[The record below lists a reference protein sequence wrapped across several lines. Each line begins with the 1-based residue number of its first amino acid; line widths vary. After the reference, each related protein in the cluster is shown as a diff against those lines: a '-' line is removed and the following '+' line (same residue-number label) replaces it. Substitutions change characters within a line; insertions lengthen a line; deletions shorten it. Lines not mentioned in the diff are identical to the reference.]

1 MANVLRDLAHDPTN
15 PTAVIASIHQPSSH
29 LYLAFDS
36 VLLLSEGRELYFGPG
51 GSAPVDT
58 LTAKGHPPCPAG
70 YSIPDHLL
78 NLASDSEV
86 RSDSA
91 IIGEPTEGAST
102 SATAL
107 TGQTGGPSSA
117 TVRARMRKAPLAATF
132 LTQFEVLCGREW
144 KNLVRDKA
152 LFVTHVAVSIV
163 LGVFCGMYN
172 SVLSRFGIALTD
184 GDIFRRSL
192 LSGTTLRYVLSSC
205 VILNSH
211 LTKDW
216 NNNCRVPISDWLFVL
231 LGMHFST
238 NSQPSSI

>member
-1 MANVLRDLAHDPTN
+1 MLRDLAHDPTN

-58 LTAKGHPPCPAG
+58 LTAKGHPPCPPG

-91 IIGEPTEGAST
+91 VVSAEPVEVATS

-107 TGQTGGPSSA
+107 MGPNVGSGSA
-117 TVRARMRKAPLAATF
+117 AVGARVRNAPLAATF

-152 LFVTHVAVSIV
+152 LFVTHIAVSIV
-163 LGVFCGMYN
+163 LGVFCGMCRLITLL
-172 SVLSRFGIALTD
+172 VGISCL
-184 GDIFRRSL
+184 L
-192 LSGTTLRYVLSSC
+192 LSTSSRSGGLYYQ
-205 VILNSH
+205 V
-211 LTKDW
+211 
-216 NNNCRVPISDWLFVL
+216 
-231 LGMHFST
+231 
-238 NSQPSSI
+238 

>member
-1 MANVLRDLAHDPTN
+1 M
-15 PTAVIASIHQPSSH
+15 IASIHQPSSH

-51 GSAPVDT
+51 GSAPVDA
-58 LTAKGHPPCPAG
+58 LTAKGHPPCPPG

-91 IIGEPTEGAST
+91 VVSAEPTEGAST

-107 TGQTGGPSSA
+107 MGPNVGSGSGSA
-117 TVRARMRKAPLAATF
+117 ARGARIRNAPLAATF

-152 LFVTHVAVSIV
+152 LFVTHIAVSIV
-163 LGVFCGMYN
+163 LGVFCGRYHF
-172 SVLSRFGIALTD
+172 V
-184 GDIFRRSL
+184 SL
-192 LSGTTLRYVLSSC
+192 VVWR
-205 VILNSH
+205 
-211 LTKDW
+211 
-216 NNNCRVPISDWLFVL
+216 
-231 LGMHFST
+231 
-238 NSQPSSI
+238 